1 MRSNIRNLTI
11 VGVCVVVLGGTLAAL
26 NLTGNGTGSASSS
39 SSEASIQLVSKKSE
53 DVVSMKVTNQKGT
66 YTLLP
71 MKAAS
76 ANLKNASSASSDAT
90 VNYTVE
96 ELGGCP
102 VDTTA
107 TSTVVQDGFSLTATK
122 NLGTASDL
130 DQYGLKNPQASVTV
144 SFKDGSTFSYKIG
157 KASATDSG
165 SYYMCGSNSDTVY
178 LVTAD
183 SGLFEDARSFA
194 SKTITSIQAPSGQQN
209 DFTKLT
215 FSGAAYP
222 QTVTIE
228 DVNKVMLITA
238 PEHYETDYSGL
249 TAIQG
254 QLTSLSATSVEAV
267 SPDAAALKKYGFD
280 KPTASVEFT
289 VNKGT
294 YKLTLGAKSADGGYY
309 AMLGGVN
316 VVYDVAADSVS
327 GWVSAGL
334 FGLRTK
340 NVIQPEIDQVSG
352 MTLTSG
358 SDVCKIDVAR
368 TKDTAKSTQDKTY
381 YDYKVTQTNGKPVD
395 YNKAYINFFENV
407 AGISILEETK
417 TVPSGSPALTIE
429 YRYFDK
435 SDKDVIQYIQSGDRR
450 YTAVVNG
457 KPFGIVTQDDLDTIN
472 SNLKQLEAGGA
483 VN

>member
-11 VGVCVVVLGGTLAAL
+11 VGVCVVVLGGTLVAL
-26 NLTGNGTGSASSS
+26 NLTGNGTGSSSSS

-76 ANLKNASSASSDAT
+76 ANLKSASSSADAT
-90 VNYTVE
+90 INYTVE

-107 TSTVVQDGFSLTATK
+107 TSTVVQDGFSLAATK
-122 NLGTASDL
+122 SIGTVSDL

-178 LVTAD
+178 LVAAD

-194 SKTITSIQAPSGQQN
+194 SKTITSIQAASGQQN

-215 FSGAAYP
+215 FSGASYP

-238 PEHYETDYSGL
+238 PERCETDYSGL

-294 YKLTLGAKSADGGYY
+294 YKLTLGAKSPDGGYY

-340 NVIQPEIDQVSG
+340 NVMQPEIDQVSG

-368 TKDTAKSTQDKTY
+368 TKDAAKSTQDKAY
-381 YDYKVTQTNGKPVD
+381 YDYKVTQSNGKPVD

-407 AGISILEETK
+407 AGISILEAAK

-435 SDKDVIQYIQSGDRR
+435 SDKDVIQYIPSGDRR

-457 KPFGIVTQDDLDTIN
+457 KPFGTVTQDDLDTIA

-483 VN
+483 VS